1 MNLAADLRVIVL
13 YNEETEVAYGEPRDI
28 IALQCTRAVAR
39 LIYEALE
46 ERGYLVTLLAVRES
60 LRELRQALKE
70 FSPANTFIFN
80 NCDGFRGDNMAVT
93 RIVRLIEECGFAHT
107 GSTAEVTRL
116 CIDKRRAKRRLL
128 AAGIPTPRYQIYTE
142 PGNSFRWRFPAI
154 VKPLAGDASL
164 GIDLDAVVVD
174 SHQLTRRV
182 AYIVERYRQP
192 ALVEEFVP
200 GHEVAVALWGNG
212 ENVEVLP
219 ISEHDFSRLP
229 NPLHHLLTYDA
240 KWILDSYMAESIL
253 TRCPTSLGSQDV
265 ERIAA
270 AARQAFYALGLRDL
284 GRIDIR
290 YHAGIPYVID
300 VNEIPDL
307 APDAGFA
314 NSAFAAGYSYGE
326 MIERILQVALER
338 EQWVCPMESKSANL
352 TLTTANVSL
361 K

>member
-1 MNLAADLRVIVL
+1 MNLAVDLRVIVL
-13 YNEETEVAYGEPRDI
+13 YNEETGVAYGEPRDI
-28 IALQCTRAVAR
+28 IALQSTRTVAR

-46 ERGYLVTLLAVRES
+46 ERGYLVTLLAARES
-60 LRELRQALKE
+60 LRELKQALKE
-70 FSPANTFIFN
+70 FSPIDTFVFN
-80 NCDGFRGDNMAVT
+80 NCDGFRGNNMAVT

-107 GSTAEVTRL
+107 GSTAEVTRT
-116 CIDKRRAKRRLL
+116 CIDKRRTKRKLI

-174 SHQLTRRV
+174 SHQLTQRV

-200 GHEVAVALWGNG
+200 GREVAVALWGNG

-219 ISEHDFSRLP
+219 ISEHDFSRLS

-240 KWILDSYMAESIL
+240 KWILDSYMAANIL
-253 TRCPTSLGSQDV
+253 TRCPTSLGPQDV
-265 ERIAA
+265 ERIATT
-270 AARQAFYALGLRDL
+270 ARQAFHALGLRDL

-290 YHAGIPYVID
+290 YHAGVPYVID

-314 NSAFAAGYSYGE
+314 NSVFSAGYTYGE
-326 MIERILQVALER
+326 MIERILRLALER
-338 EQWVCPMESKSANL
+338 EKGVCPMSKSANL
-352 TLTTANVSL
+352 TLMMANVSL

>member
-1 MNLAADLRVIVL
+1 MNLAAALRIIVL
-13 YNEETEVAYGEPRDI
+13 YNDETGVAYGEPRDI

-39 LIYEALE
+39 LIYKALE
-46 ERGYLVTLLAVRES
+46 ERGYAVILLAVRDS
-60 LRELRQALKE
+60 LRELKQALQE

-107 GSTAEVTRL
+107 GSTAEVTRQ
-116 CIDKRRAKRRLL
+116 CIDKRRTKRKLI
-128 AAGIPTPRYQIYTE
+128 AAGIPTPPYQVYTA

-174 SHQLTRRV
+174 SRQLTQRV

-200 GHEVAVALWGNG
+200 GCEVAVALWGNG
-212 ENVEVLP
+212 EHVEVLP
-219 ISEHDFSRLP
+219 ISEHDFSRLSD
-229 NPLHHLLTYDA
+229 PLHHLLTYDA

-253 TRCPTSLGSQDV
+253 TRCPTSLSPQDV

-270 AARQAFYALGLRDL
+270 TARQAFHALGLRDL
-284 GRIDIR
+284 ARIDIR

-314 NSAFAAGYSYGE
+314 KSAFAAGYTYGE
-326 MIERILQVALER
+326 MIERIVQFALER
-338 EQWVCPMESKSANL
+338 EKWVCPMESKSVNL
-352 TLTTANVSL
+352 NLRMVNVSL

>member
-1 MNLAADLRVIVL
+1 MNLAEDLRIIVL
-13 YNEETEVAYGEPRDI
+13 YNEETGVAYGEPRDI
-28 IALQCTRAVAR
+28 IALQCTRAVAY

-46 ERGYLVTLLAVRES
+46 ERGYSVTLLAVRDS
-60 LRELRQALKE
+60 LRDLRRALQK
-70 FSPANTFIFN
+70 FTPADTFIFN
-80 NCDGFRGDNMAVT
+80 NCDGFRGDNLAAT
-93 RIVRLIEECGFAHT
+93 RIVRLMEELGFAHT
-107 GSTAEVTRL
+107 GSTAEVTRR
-116 CIDKRRAKRRLL
+116 CIDKRRTKRKLI

-164 GIDLDAVVVD
+164 GIDLDAVVLD
-174 SHQLTRRV
+174 SPQLIRRIHYV
-182 AYIVERYRQP
+182 IERYRQP
-192 ALVEEFVP
+192 ALVEEFIP
-200 GHEVAVALWGNG
+200 GREVAVALWGNG
-212 ENVEVLP
+212 EDVEVLP

-229 NPLHHLLTYDA
+229 NPLHHLLTYEA

-253 TRCPTSLGSQDV
+253 TRCPTSLGTQDV

-270 AARQAFYALGLRDL
+270 TARQTFHALGLRDL
-284 GRIDIR
+284 ARIDIR

-314 NSAFAAGYSYGE
+314 NSAFAAGYTYGE
-326 MIERILQVALER
+326 MIERILQIALER
-338 EQWVCPMESKSANL
+338 EKWVCPRESKSVNL
-352 TLTTANVSL
+352 TLTRANVSL